1 MRKNTVR
8 ALCPLLALALF
19 AAATPAWADAS
30 EDPPEFLGVRP
41 GAAAQPE
48 QLRDQPIEQLA
59 LPMVSDEMM
68 MEASALLESF
78 DGHRQMG
85 SVGVSEDRSRIE
97 VYWHGAR
104 PENFERALDALSTP
118 VDIRMTDYEPG
129 LLRDIASDL
138 ISGEAGPD
146 VASVAIAPDGSGL
159 AVSLKEGGA
168 ARAAAPDPAVQQEAV
183 REFAGVP
190 VDFVAAPESATS
202 RQSDTAGMGGARI
215 WQFDNGRIIN
225 ACTTAFAVIR
235 PDSSRKGVLT
245 AAHCSDIGA
254 RWVVHD
260 GVDGSNSYYLLG
272 DVVSRGV
279 TYDAA
284 VIDSTWSYPYI
295 YTGAWDSNTYTPING
310 MTIPVVGIEICYS
323 GSYSGLACG
332 NIVRIAETVNQV
344 CDPYGANC
352 MAVRAFQTEHHTGVP
367 TVGQGDSGGPGY
379 VLTNT
384 PSGVKRYAATIIS
397 AIRGGSSACS
407 GIGGGRSCSATVLST
422 SVVEALRA
430 NGWALQVLN

>member
-1 MRKNTVR
+1 MRKHTVR
-8 ALCPLLALALF
+8 ALCPLLALTLV
-19 AAATPAWADAS
+19 AAAAPAWADATD
-30 EDPPEFLGVRP
+30 DPPEVLAERP
-41 GAAAQPE
+41 GAAAEPGR
-48 QLRDQPIEQLA
+48 LRDQPIEELV
-59 LPMVSDEMM
+59 LPMVSDRML
-68 MEASALLESF
+68 MEAAALQESF

-97 VYWHGAR
+97 IYWHGDR
-104 PENFERALDALSTP
+104 PESFERALDALSTP
-118 VDIRMTDYEPG
+118 VEVRTAEHEPG
-129 LLRDIASDL
+129 LLRDVAADL
-138 ISGEAGPD
+138 ISGGSGHD
-146 VASVAIAPDGSGL
+146 VASVAVAPDGSGL
-159 AVSLKEGGA
+159 AVSLKEVGA
-168 ARAAAPDPAVQQEAV
+168 ARRASPDQTAQQNAV
-183 REFAGVP
+183 RQFAGVP

-215 WQFDNGRIIN
+215 WQFDNGRIVN

-245 AAHCSDIGA
+245 AAHCSDVGA

-260 GVDGSNSYYLLG
+260 GVDGSSSYYLLG

-284 VIDSTWSYPYI
+284 VIDSTWSYPYV
-295 YTGAWDSNTYTPING
+295 YTGAWNSSTYTPING
-310 MTIPVVGIEICYS
+310 MTIPVVGTEICYS

-344 CDPYGANC
+344 CAPYGSNC

-397 AIRGGSSACS
+397 AIGGGSTACS
-407 GIGGGRSCSATVLST
+407 GVGGGRSCSATALST